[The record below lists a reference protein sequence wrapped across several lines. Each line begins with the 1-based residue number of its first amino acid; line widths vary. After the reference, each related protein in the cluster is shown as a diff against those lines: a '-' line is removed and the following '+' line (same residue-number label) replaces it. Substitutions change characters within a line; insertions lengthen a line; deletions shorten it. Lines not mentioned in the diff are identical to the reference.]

1 MAEGAAE
8 RSERCFFV
16 PEVVQ
21 TSAMDCGPASLK
33 ALLEGYGISVSYGRL
48 REACQTNVDGTSIDT
63 MEDIANQLGLEAE
76 QVMVPADHL
85 LLSSA
90 QTLPAIVVV
99 RLSNGLTH
107 FVVVWSRLGRF
118 LQVMDPATGRRWPVW
133 KSFLNEVYIHNY
145 PVEANA
151 WREWAGSEGFLAP
164 LAQRWQGLHMEE
176 AQMQSLQ
183 EIATRDAGWHSLA
196 ALDASTRMVEAIVR
210 AGGMGRGHE
219 SAAVI
224 DRLFPRALEQ
234 AHTIDFLLHRLAA
247 SGGVIEEEISPKTV
261 VPLPYWS
268 VQPYVTG
275 AGSADAAEQSEP
287 MLMLTGAV
295 LVRVAGRRAVE
306 PLPAVGEGGTA
317 AITSMPEE
325 GEAPTSLPPELA
337 AALKEPPVQPGREI
351 LKMLKVDGN
360 LTPSLVVF
368 ALAMASVGV
377 LLEAF
382 LLQGLIQIGQYLPQI
397 GQRILA
403 IGMFFAFFIL
413 MAGLEFPT
421 TAAILRIGRRLET
434 RLRVT
439 FLEKL
444 PRLSDRYFHSRLISD
459 MTQRAHELRALRTL
473 PEIAVNFLRL
483 SFQII
488 LTTLGIIW
496 LDPLSAPL
504 AFFATLVFILFAV
517 VTKPFLDERDLRVR
531 THLGALDRF
540 YLDAMLGLIPVRAH
554 GAEKALRREHE
565 SLLVEWVH
573 ASLES
578 LRLGR
583 TLQAVSAITYSAFAV
598 WLVFNYVAQGGQP
611 SGILLL
617 FYWTLN
623 LPALGQN
630 LVLMIQQYPM
640 ERNTI
645 LRILEPIQAP
655 DEDEVLGGEQDE
667 RDEAAEA
674 EVSTE
679 EADGGP
685 VRIEMHAVCVK
696 AGGHRILEGIDL
708 HVEAGEHIAVLGV
721 SGAGKSTL
729 VGLLLG
735 WHKPESGLLKVDG
748 VRLDGKGVRRLRERT
763 AWVDPA
769 VQLWNRSLMY
779 NLQYGSA
786 GRQPGILRAVVEEA
800 DLFATLSSLPDGLQ
814 TVLGEGGGLVSGGEG
829 QRVRLGRAMLRAE
842 AGLVILDEPF
852 RGVDREKRRILLARA
867 RQHWQKATLF
877 CVTHDVGETLNFPR
891 VLVVENGRIFED
903 GPPQKLKA
911 RRASRYQAM
920 LKAEEEVRV
929 DMWASADWRR
939 LWIENGELKEET

>member
-8 RSERCFFV
+8 RNERRFFV

-48 REACQTNVDGTSIDT
+48 REACQTSVDGTSIDT
-63 MEDIANQLGLEAE
+63 MEDVANQLGLEAE

-85 LLSSA
+85 LLSTA

-107 FVVVWSRLGRF
+107 FVVVWSRHGRF
-118 LQVMDPATGRRWPVW
+118 LQVMDPGTGRRWPTW
-133 KSFLNEVYIHNY
+133 KTFLNEIYIHTY
-145 PVEANA
+145 PVEAEA
-151 WREWAGSEGFLAP
+151 WREWAGSEGFLDP
-164 LAQRWQGLHMEE
+164 LAERWHTLHLED
-176 AQMQSLQ
+176 AQIQSLQ
-183 EIATRDAGWHSLA
+183 EIALRDAGWHSLA

-210 AGGMGRGHE
+210 ANGMGRGQE

-234 AHTIDFLLHRLAA
+234 AHAIEFLTQRFTASPDLA
-247 SGGVIEEEISPKTV
+247 GEEISPKAV
-261 VPLPYWS
+261 VPLTYWS
-268 VQPYVTG
+268 VQPYVSENTG
-275 AGSADAAEQSEP
+275 ESAPDTA
-287 MLMLTGAV
+287 MLMLRGAV
-295 LVRVAGRRAVE
+295 LVRVAGLRSSVVAPGE
-306 PLPAVGEGGTA
+306 TEGAAAALPG
-317 AITSMPEE
+317 SLEE
-325 GEAPTSLPPELA
+325 GQAPTRLSPELA
-337 AALKEPPVQPGREI
+337 AALKEAPVQPGREM
-351 LKMLKVDGN
+351 LKMLGKDGF
-360 LTPSLVVF
+360 LAPALIIF
-368 ALAMASVGV
+368 ALALASMGV

-382 LLQGLIQIGQYLPQI
+382 LLQGLMQIGLFLPLI
-397 GQRILA
+397 GQRLFA
-403 IGMFFAFFIL
+403 IGMFFAFFVL
-413 MAGLEFPT
+413 MAGLEFPS

-434 RLRVT
+434 RLRIA

-473 PEIAVNFLRL
+473 PEIAVNFLRVF
-483 SFQII
+483 FQLL
-488 LTTLGIIW
+488 LTTIGIII

-504 AFFATLVFILFAV
+504 AIFATGVFIAFAI

-540 YLDAMLGLIPVRAH
+540 YLDAMLGLIPVRTH
-554 GAEKALRREHE
+554 GAERALRREHE

-578 LRLGR
+578 LSLGR
-583 TLQAVSAITYSAFAV
+583 ALQAVSAITYSVFAV
-598 WLVFNYVAQGGQP
+598 WLVFNYVGQGGQA

-630 LVLMIQQYPM
+630 LVMLIQQYPM

-645 LRILEPIQAP
+645 LRILEPIRAP
-655 DEDEVLGGEQDE
+655 DEDENL
-667 RDEAAEA
+667 EA
-674 EVSTE
+674 EEDEGNDKAE
-679 EADGGP
+679 EAQADGA
-685 VRIEMHAVCVK
+685 VHIEMKDVAVK
-696 AGGHRILEGIDL
+696 AGGHRILEEVNL
-708 HVEAGEHIAVLGV
+708 SVAAGEHIAIVGA

-735 WHKPESGLLKVDG
+735 WHKPEAGLVTVDG
-748 VRLDGKGVRRLRERT
+748 LPLNGRRVRRLRERT

-779 NLQYGSA
+779 NLQYGAASK
-786 GRQPGILRAVVEEA
+786 QPSLLRAVVEEA
-800 DLFATLSSLPDGLQ
+800 DLFATLSALPDGLQ
-814 TVLGEGGGLVSGGEG
+814 TVLGESGGLVSGGEG
-829 QRVRLGRAMLRAE
+829 QRVRLGRAMLRPA

-852 RGVDREKRRILLARA
+852 RGVDREKRRILLGRA
-867 RQHWQKATLF
+867 REHWKNATLF
-877 CVTHDVGETLNFPR
+877 CVTHDVGETQFFPR
-891 VLVVENGRIFED
+891 VIVIEGGRIVED
-903 GPPQKLKA
+903 GAPAVLKA
-911 RRASRYQAM
+911 KRKSRYLAM

-929 DMWASADWRR
+929 DLWASTDWRR
-939 LWIENGELKEET
+939 FWIEGGELKEVR